1 MDLERELSSILNRED
16 FKAKLSSIHEFM
28 QKPMFADIQLVKY
41 STVNA
46 LKDTFEV
53 FTDHAGIIRLVYKGT
68 RDEAVF
74 ALQGVILKHD
84 LPPLR
89 RGFRFWNNAL
99 SYSQSVIVTA
109 RGTKAFSAAC
119 DTVAMVY
126 TFFASQ
132 FREDTFLSFELPA
145 MGTMRALSFSARYF
159 SKQRCSAADVDIP
172 PNMDRFGV
180 LAEHLKR
187 NDRVRFTTE
196 NIVQY
201 RQISKREEGDEV

>member
-1 MDLERELSSILNRED
+1 
-16 FKAKLSSIHEFM
+16 
-28 QKPMFADIQLVKY
+28 MFADIQLVKY

-68 RDEAVF
+68 RDEVVF

-99 SYSQSVIVTA
+99 SYSQSVIVIA
-109 RGTKAFSAAC
+109 RGTRFH
-119 DTVAMVY
+119 
-126 TFFASQ
+126 
-132 FREDTFLSFELPA
+132 EDTFLSFALLV

-159 SKQRCSAADVDIP
+159 SKQQCSAADVDIP

-201 RQISKREEGDEV
+201 QQISKREEGDEV